1 LVKKLSHIWI
11 GENLFQILVFL
22 GAPGAGKGTQA
33 KRLVEKY
40 GIPQISTGDLLRAA
54 VAAGTALGKE
64 AKSYMDRGELVPDS
78 VVLGMVKERL
88 SQDDCKKGFILDGF
102 PRNVAQA
109 EALDKMLAE
118 MNMPLDI
125 ALNLDVPFDDL
136 MKRLTGRRTCKSCGQ
151 MYNVYYSPS
160 KVEGKC
166 DKCGGELFQRDDDK
180 EETIKKRLDVYRA
193 QTEPLIDYYSKKGIL
208 KSVSGTGSIDE
219 IFNSICAI
227 LEKK

>member
-1 LVKKLSHIWI
+1 MR
-11 GENLFQILVFL
+11 LVFL

-180 EETIKKRLDVYRA
+180 EETIRKRLEVYKA

-208 KSVSGTGSIDE
+208 KNVSGTGSIDE

-227 LEKK
+227 LEKIK

>member
-1 LVKKLSHIWI
+1 VR
-11 GENLFQILVFL
+11 LVFL

-33 KRLVEKY
+33 KKLVEKY

-54 VAAGTALGKE
+54 VAEGTALGKE
-64 AKSYMDRGELVPDS
+64 AKSYMDRGELVPDK
-78 VVLGMVKERL
+78 VVLGMVKERI

-118 MNMPLDI
+118 MNIPLDL
-125 ALNLDVPFDDL
+125 ALNVDVPFDDL
-136 MKRLTGRRTCKSCGQ
+136 MKRLTGRRTCKVCGQ
-151 MYNVYYSPS
+151 MYNIYYSPP

-208 KSVSGTGSIDE
+208 KNVSGTGSIDE
-219 IFNSICAI
+219 IFNNICAI
-227 LEKK
+227 LEKIK

>member
-1 LVKKLSHIWI
+1 MK
-11 GENLFQILVFL
+11 LVFL

-54 VAAGTALGKE
+54 VAEGTPLGKE
-64 AKSYMDRGELVPDS
+64 AKAYMDRGELVPDS

-109 EALDKMLAE
+109 EALDKMLSE
-118 MNMPLDI
+118 MNMPLDL

-151 MYNVYYSPS
+151 MYNIYYSPS

-180 EETIKKRLDVYRA
+180 EETIRKRLEVYRA
-193 QTEPLIDYYSKKGIL
+193 QTEPLIDYYSRKGIL

-219 IFNSICAI
+219 IFNSICTI
-227 LEKK
+227 LEKKAN

>member
-1 LVKKLSHIWI
+1 MR
-11 GENLFQILVFL
+11 LVFL

-33 KRLVEKY
+33 KKLVEKY

-54 VAAGTALGKE
+54 VAEGTALGKE
-64 AKSYMDRGELVPDS
+64 AKAYMDRGELVPDK

-88 SQDDCKKGFILDGF
+88 SKDDCKKGFILDGF
-102 PRNVAQA
+102 PRNVPQA

-118 MNMPLDI
+118 MNIPLDL
-125 ALNLDVPFDDL
+125 ALNVDVPFEDP

-151 MYNVYYSPS
+151 MYNIYYSPS

-166 DKCGGELFQRDDDK
+166 DKCGGDLFQRDDDK
-180 EETIKKRLDVYRA
+180 EETIKKRLDVYKA

-227 LEKK
+227 LDKIK

>member
-1 LVKKLSHIWI
+1 MR
-11 GENLFQILVFL
+11 LVFL

-33 KRLVEKY
+33 KKLVEKY

-54 VAAGTALGKE
+54 VAEGTALGKE
-64 AKSYMDRGELVPDS
+64 AKAYMDRGELVPDK

-88 SQDDCKKGFILDGF
+88 SKDDCKKGFILDGF
-102 PRNVAQA
+102 PRNVPQA

-118 MNMPLDI
+118 MNIPLDL
-125 ALNLDVPFDDL
+125 ALNVDVPFEDL

-151 MYNVYYSPS
+151 MYNIYYSPS
-160 KVEGKC
+160 KVEDKC
-166 DKCGGELFQRDDDK
+166 DKCGGDLFQRDDDK
-180 EETIKKRLDVYRA
+180 EETIKKRLDVYKA

-227 LEKK
+227 LDKIK

>member
-1 LVKKLSHIWI
+1 MSLR
-11 GENLFQILVFL
+11 LVFL

-109 EALDKMLAE
+109 ESLDKMLAE

>member
-1 LVKKLSHIWI
+1 MR
-11 GENLFQILVFL
+11 LVFL

-64 AKSYMDRGELVPDS
+64 AKAYMDRGELVPDS

-109 EALDKMLAE
+109 EALDKMLVE
-118 MNMPLDI
+118 MNMPLDV

-136 MKRLTGRRTCKSCGQ
+136 MKRLTGRRTCRSCGQ
-151 MYNVYYSPS
+151 MYNIYYSPS

-166 DKCGGELFQRDDDK
+166 DNCGGELFQRDDDK
-180 EETIKKRLDVYRA
+180 EETIRKRLEVYRT
-193 QTEPLIDYYSKKGIL
+193 QTEPLINYYSKKGIL
-208 KSVSGTGSIDE
+208 KSVSGTGSMDK
-219 IFNSICAI
+219 IFSDICAI